1 MQAEYRQEPVMG
13 QAIDLPDT
21 PSDGPQTTGNVDD
34 LLAQMAGDEIDRLL
48 AEDEKQEPT
57 TLAAPA
63 DHPIE
68 NQIAAAEPQDLKQQV
83 PAAETTAI
91 EETPPDISQQLDAL
105 FGELTREP
113 APGAAV
119 ETPAQ
124 AAAVAETPEPIA
136 ATVAPD
142 AGAAAPAGDAVESN
156 AANPA
161 GSADLA
167 AEVPAVPTG
176 KSPVAAH
183 AEEATSQERAALIE
197 EPVLP
202 EADDAQSGVPL
213 HLKLLLWINAPL
225 AWCGDSGREWMG
237 KAAILTLINALVL
250 LAYVLF
256 FRG

>member
-1 MQAEYRQEPVMG
+1 MG

-48 AEDEKQEPT
+48 AEDENQEPAAP
-57 TLAAPA
+57 AAPA
-63 DHPIE
+63 DHPVE
-68 NQIAAAEPQDLKQQV
+68 SDSAVEPQVLKQQ
-83 PAAETTAI
+83 ADAEKTAAI

-113 APGAAV
+113 APGVAV

-124 AAAVAETPEPIA
+124 AAAVAESPQPIA

-142 AGAAAPAGDAVESN
+142 ADAAAPAGDAVESQ
-156 AANPA
+156 AADSA
-161 GSADLA
+161 GSADSPA
-167 AEVPAVPTG
+167 DVPAVPTD
-176 KSPVAAH
+176 KSPVAAQ

-213 HLKLLLWINAPL
+213 HLKLLVWINAPL

-237 KAAILTLINALVL
+237 KVAILTLINALVL